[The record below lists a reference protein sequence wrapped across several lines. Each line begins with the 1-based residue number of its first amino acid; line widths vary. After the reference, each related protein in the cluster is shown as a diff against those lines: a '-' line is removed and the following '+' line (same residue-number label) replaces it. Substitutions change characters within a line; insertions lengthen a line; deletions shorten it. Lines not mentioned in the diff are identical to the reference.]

1 MSDRL
6 NEIGYRYCKGN
17 IMAKNPK
24 WCQTLSVWKK
34 YFSQWIT
41 KSEPQDLLDTAIF
54 FDLRCIYGDNNLK
67 KELSGHISDELKIN
81 PIFLNQ
87 TARVGM
93 QYKTPLSV
101 FGKIQT
107 ESTESHSK
115 SVNIK
120 NPCRVIVNLVRL
132 YAMQN
137 GITETNTINRLRHLY
152 EMNSIS
158 SSLYND
164 LIYSFDF
171 LMLLQFKTQVKAI
184 ISGRV
189 ADNNVDISDLSG
201 IETNTLKDVFSLLS
215 AFQSKIKYDFGIK
228 E

>member
-1 MSDRL
+1 
-6 NEIGYRYCKGN
+6 
-17 IMAKNPK
+17 
-24 WCQTLSVWKK
+24 
-34 YFSQWIT
+34 
-41 KSEPQDLLDTAIF
+41 AIF

-171 LMLLQFKTQVKAI
+171 L
-184 ISGRV
+184 
-189 ADNNVDISDLSG
+189 
-201 IETNTLKDVFSLLS
+201 
-215 AFQSKIKYDFGIK
+215 
-228 E
+228 